1 MPPSPPVNT
10 APSGRSNGAEGA
22 GWGAEIA
29 ARDLYRNG
37 EGAGV
42 EALCLSN
49 PGGVIILLDS
59 ARSPA
64 IVLSREV
71 EATMSLSQLT
81 RVAPVVFGI
90 ITFVAAH
97 GQQGRWAAA
106 DNATAKFMVDAERQ
120 WAEAACTH
128 NKITEKILADD
139 FQGMSPE
146 GKRYT
151 KSEEVADTADLSKT
165 ARDCRLIDAK
175 VRFFGDDLAMV
186 YGSESSVRKPKD
198 GTEKSRCLIWTD
210 TWLKRNGTWQIVAA
224 QDTQFDC
231 K

>member
-1 MPPSPPVNT
+1 MTVTQPM
-10 APSGRSNGAEGA
+10 R
-22 GWGAEIA
+22 
-29 ARDLYRNG
+29 
-37 EGAGV
+37 
-42 EALCLSN
+42 AL
-49 PGGVIILLDS
+49 
-59 ARSPA
+59 
-64 IVLSREV
+64 
-71 EATMSLSQLT
+71 
-81 RVAPVVFGI
+81 PVVFAI
-90 ITFVAAH
+90 LTVVTLH

-106 DNATAKFMVDAERQ
+106 DNATAKFLVDAERQ

-128 NKITEKILADD
+128 NRITEKILADD
-139 FQGMSPE
+139 FQGTSPE

-186 YGSESSVRKPKD
+186 YGSESSVRKAKG
-198 GTEKSRCLIWTD
+198 GTEKARCLIWTD
-210 TWLKRNGTWQIVAA
+210 TWLKRNGTWQIIAA